1 MLGEISQTRDD
12 DVVYA
17 RGSKPATDAAV
28 IAQYPGRAVLLPGR
42 WATVRDLSG
51 SLMGEHSLA
60 LT

>member
-28 IAQYPGRAVLLPGR
+28 IAQYPGRAVYYLANGR
-42 WATVRDLSG
+42 LSATPP
-51 SLMGEHSLA
+51 
-60 LT
+60 TP